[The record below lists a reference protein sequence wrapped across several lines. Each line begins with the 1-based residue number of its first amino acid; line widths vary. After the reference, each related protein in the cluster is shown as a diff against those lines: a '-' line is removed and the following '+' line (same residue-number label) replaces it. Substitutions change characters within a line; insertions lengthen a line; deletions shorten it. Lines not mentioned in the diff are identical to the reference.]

1 MEELQIL
8 ADMGVDKFC
17 MFDETFLIAPHAQ
30 KICREIV
37 QQGLNQKLWW
47 YCNGKL
53 DIVTEEVVAL
63 AAEAGCKDISFG
75 IETADPRLLNAVKK
89 RSQID
94 RIKEIWSWQ
103 DKYDVRFFAS
113 FVIGLP
119 GENEDSVAL
128 TKKLIRDLRIESAF
142 FSLFTPYPC
151 TVAYEEASQLGH
163 IEVEGFEAYDQFDPN
178 APVMQTEA
186 FSRAEL
192 RKIQREYYR
201 LLFKNRAYLFLADFY
216 HHPCRNLK
224 RLPEAVGAVRRYL
237 ARYRDPVYLR

>member
-17 MFDETFLIAPHAQ
+17 MFDETFLISPHAQ
-30 KICREIV
+30 KVCREMV
-37 QQGLNQKLWW
+37 QQGLHEKLWW

-53 DIVTEEVVAL
+53 DIVTEELVAL

-75 IETADPRLLNAVKK
+75 IETADPRLLNAAKK
-89 RSQID
+89 RCQID

-103 DKYDVRFFAS
+103 EKYEVRFFAS

-119 GENEDSVAL
+119 GENEESVAL
-128 TKKLIRDLRIESAF
+128 TKKLIRELRIESAF

-151 TVAYEEASQLGH
+151 TVAYEEACQLGY
-163 IEVEGFEAYDQFDPN
+163 IEGEGFEAYDQFDPR
-178 APVMQTEA
+178 APVMGTEA

-192 RKIQREYYR
+192 RRIQKDYYR
-201 LLFKNRAYLFLADFY
+201 LLFKNRAYNFLKGFY
-216 HHPCRNLK
+216 HHPGQNVK
-224 RLPEAVGAVRRYL
+224 RLPEAVRVARKYL
-237 ARYRDPVYLR
+237 ELYRDPTYVR